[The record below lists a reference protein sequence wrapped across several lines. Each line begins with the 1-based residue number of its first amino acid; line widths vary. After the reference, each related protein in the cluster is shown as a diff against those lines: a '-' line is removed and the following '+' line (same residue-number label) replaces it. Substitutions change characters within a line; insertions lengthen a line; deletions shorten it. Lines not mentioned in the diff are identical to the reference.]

1 VIDIIREVSGPETIN
16 LNQNEYF
23 ALKANS
29 GLVRPTNCGPYITK
43 DKNSYLFNWLKY
55 DKKIYTKVIV
65 RINDIKE
72 CTLLDKVKNK
82 PVDLFEWVKTFRKR
96 A

>member
-1 VIDIIREVSGPETIN
+1 MIDIIREVNSTEIIS
-16 LNQNEYF
+16 LNENEYF

-43 DKNSYLFNWLKY
+43 DKDCYLFNWLKY

-65 RINDIKE
+65 KISDIKE